1 MNGVNIG
8 KLPMLA
14 ILGILFKNYLN
25 GAKIWWLFVQKHENP
40 TDCLVLEIL
49 TVNRFQNR
57 ICNPSK

>member
-1 MNGVNIG
+1 MNGVKIG

-25 GAKIWWLFVQKHENP
+25 GAKIWWLFVQKYENP

-57 ICNPSK
+57 ICSPSK

>member
-1 MNGVNIG
+1 MNEVKVG

-14 ILGILFKNYLN
+14 ILGILFQNYLK
-25 GAKIWWLFVQKHENP
+25 GAKIWSHFVQLYENP

-57 ICNPSK
+57 ICSPSK